1 MLTFDIAATISIF
14 VLKQVKNAKNQDLI
28 ECHIDRC
35 AEIRINELLPH
46 PTCVISTQ
54 LTALNYHSEAS
65 FFCHEMDSLL
75 VNVSGHLLLLSPFNK
90 DNPENSDDDNHFQV
104 KKFKR
109 QKFLASSTNAYRIPS
124 GEGLAP
130 TWP

>member
-1 MLTFDIAATISIF
+1 MSIQAYFRDDHMLTFDIAATISIF
-14 VLKQVKNAKNQDLI
+14 TLKQVKSAKTPDLV

-54 LTALNYHSEAS
+54 LTSLNYHSEAS

-90 DNPENSDDDNHFQV
+90 DGTENTDDDNHFQV
-104 KKFKR
+104 R
-109 QKFLASSTNAYRIPS
+109 QS
-124 GEGLAP
+124 EGQDA
-130 TWP
+130 